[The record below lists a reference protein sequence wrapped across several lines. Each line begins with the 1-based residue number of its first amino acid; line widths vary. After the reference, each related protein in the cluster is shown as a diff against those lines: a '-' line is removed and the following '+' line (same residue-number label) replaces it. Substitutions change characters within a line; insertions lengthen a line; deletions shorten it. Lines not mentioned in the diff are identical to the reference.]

1 MIRFIRL
8 VRKMPV
14 AEDISRYAVR
24 LAAASRPHQD
34 GSLEYVN
41 EWVNWGAGLRAA
53 QFLVLG
59 AKARALLL
67 GNTHVTVED
76 IQALARPV
84 LRHRILVNYRAEAE
98 GITTEKIIEY
108 LLESISP
115 VIK

>member
-14 AEDISRYAVR
+14 AEDITRYAVR

-41 EWVNWGAGLRAA
+41 EWFNWGAGLRAA

-59 AKARALLL
+59 AKSRALLL

-76 IQALARPV
+76 VQALARPV

-98 GITTEKIIEY
+98 GITTEKVIEH
-108 LLESISP
+108 LLQSISSE
-115 VIK
+115 VK